1 MQQKKL
7 KKFVNIKNSLN
18 YIDMGIKQCVSNIWW
33 KLSMPFN
40 VFFLFDS
47 YGQIFLIIN
56 KWSYRCKGHKKLL
69 NTSFKQSC
77 I

>member
-1 MQQKKL
+1 MLLTLVSPGVNGLPAFTYSKNIATKKKL

-40 VFFLFDS
+40 VF
-47 YGQIFLIIN
+47 YLIVMA
-56 KWSYRCKGHKKLL
+56 KFS
-69 NTSFKQSC
+69 
-77 I
+77 